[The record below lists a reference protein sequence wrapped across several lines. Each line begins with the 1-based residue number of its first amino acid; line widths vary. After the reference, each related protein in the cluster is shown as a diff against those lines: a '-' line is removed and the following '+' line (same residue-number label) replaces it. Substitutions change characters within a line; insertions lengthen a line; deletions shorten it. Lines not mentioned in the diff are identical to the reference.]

1 MVTPLVSSMLFSI
14 GTWGPQEILKNQL
27 LLQEQG
33 AKGPRAGADIQDL
46 VNNSY
51 SYGRKYLPIINGEIT
66 GYFYGII
73 HSIN

>member
-1 MVTPLVSSMLFSI
+1 MGPSGNLEEPTSSAR
-14 GTWGPQEILKNQL
+14 T
-27 LLQEQG
+27 G
-33 AKGPRAGADIQDL
+33 AEGPRAGADIQDL
-46 VNNSY
+46 VHNSY

>member
-1 MVTPLVSSMLFSI
+1 MGPSGNLEEPTFSAR
-14 GTWGPQEILKNQL
+14 T
-27 LLQEQG
+27 G
-33 AKGPRAGADIQDL
+33 AKGPRAWADIQDL

-73 HSIN
+73 HSINGVT

>member
-1 MVTPLVSSMLFSI
+1 MGPSGNLEEPTSSAR
-14 GTWGPQEILKNQL
+14 T
-27 LLQEQG
+27 G